1 MTPPE
6 NVATRVKAG
15 GLQSYCQLRQ
25 SPPSAFVMYRFSASA
40 NAHPDERGFGVR
52 FRLLCN
58 IYFII

>member
-40 NAHPDERGFGVR
+40 NAHPDERGF
-52 FRLLCN
+52 RLLYN